1 MLVSGNIFFVPLLTK
16 ILNEFSNIPKPTE
29 DSKGR
34 LANFSTEN
42 LKLTCE
48 INLKRKQRVTNVFGN
63 L

>member
-1 MLVSGNIFFVPLLTK
+1 MNFLIF
-16 ILNEFSNIPKPTE
+16 PKPTE

-42 LKLTCE
+42 LKLTFE
-48 INLKRKQRVTNVFGN
+48 IDLKQKQRVANVFGN